1 MWRNAFLCKKEIIYV
16 ISTQDIHFFDD
27 DLCSGFCHVIVK
39 IFSFVI
45 SFMIKSEGGSLKSFQ
60 EFYSSSKEGSWN
72 REVLHIRRVA
82 VRCWF
87 DFIKDQITR
96 TTSSISWLVSTQK
109 KRTLNWSVKRER
121 PLSSILSI
129 KKAIFEFLR
138 PKTFVSFRCLWHSR
152 CSFS

>member
-1 MWRNAFLCKKEIIYV
+1 MGITYKKIINSHKKTHWLINVLCYVKKCFPLQKINNLCHINLRYTFFWWWSLFRFLSCYHE
-16 ISTQDIHFFDD
+16 
-27 DLCSGFCHVIVK
+27 

-96 TTSSISWLVSTQK
+96 TTSSISWLVSTQ
-109 KRTLNWSVKRER
+109 RNV
-121 PLSSILSI
+121 
-129 KKAIFEFLR
+129 F
-138 PKTFVSFRCLWHSR
+138 
-152 CSFS
+152 